1 MKYRIKMG
9 STELE
14 EVTTEPKQKTIMDII
29 KEKLTPIEML
39 VFSHNIKE
47 LMKKELKQELKTNK
61 KQ

>member
-14 EVTTEPKQKTIMDII
+14 EVTTEPKQQTIMDII
-29 KEKLTPIEML
+29 KSKLTPIELL

-47 LMKKELKQELKTNK
+47 QMRKELREEVKNK
-61 KQ
+61 KQK